1 MLKPQ
6 KPEEQQK
13 YLIKLEGLNVYSAGN
28 VEGEMNFEI
37 NGEKYG
43 DEIDINI
50 KINEKKKGNDDDGDD
65 GQLKQIKE
73 FRKEYGLSEEEY
85 SDEMLLGLL
94 RKHNFNFAEAFASI
108 FD

>member
-1 MLKPQ
+1 
-6 KPEEQQK
+6 
-13 YLIKLEGLNVYSAGN
+13 
-28 VEGEMNFEI
+28 MNFEI

-50 KINEKKKGNDDDGDD
+50 KINEKKKGNDDDVDDD
-65 GQLKQIKE
+65 GHLKQLKE

-85 SDEMLLGLL
+85 SDEMLLDKL